1 MSKLVRVSEDRSL
14 DRVALF
20 WVVAFPAFGSAAAVS
35 LFGWWML
42 ITGTSTPSQ
51 LLAPGI
57 ALAGLS
63 VIAFG
68 LTAIWFPSV
77 ALFAAVAEEQ

>member
-1 MSKLVRVSEDRSL
+1 MSKLLRVSEDRSL

-20 WVVAFPAFGSAAAVS
+20 LVAAFPAFGSAAAVS
-35 LFGWWML
+35 LLGWWML
-42 ITGTSTPSQ
+42 VTGTSTPSQ

-57 ALAGLS
+57 ALAGMS

-68 LTAIWFPSV
+68 LMAIWFPGA
-77 ALFAAVAEEQ
+77 ALFAAIAEEQ